1 MVGISTQ
8 ARFGLAILAVFA
20 GVGTA
25 LASGATFSVTGQG
38 IVLGEPR
45 EDGDNPIRIKAKAET
60 GKPFTLVA
68 QGLVLPRGGKAQ
80 PGEPEAGKWT
90 FDEKHFKKL
99 PPEGKAADKTKVAI
113 RLEPTAAGTS
123 RVRFAGKILG
133 YERTFEVLI
142 EVADR
147 KKD

>member
-1 MVGISTQ
+1 MAGISTRT
-8 ARFGLAILAVFA
+8 RFGLAILAAFA

-25 LASGATFSVTGQG
+25 LASGATFAVTGQG
-38 IVLGEPR
+38 VALGEPM
-45 EDGDNPIRIKAKAET
+45 EDGDGLILIKAKAEP

-68 QGLVLPRGGKAQ
+68 QGVVLPRGGKAQ
-80 PGEPEAGKWT
+80 PGEPDAGTWT

-99 PPEGKAADKTKVAI
+99 PPDGKAADKTKVVI
-113 RLEPTAAGTS
+113 RLEPAAAGTS

-142 EVADR
+142 EVAER

>member
-1 MVGISTQ
+1 MAGISTR
-8 ARFGLAILAVFA
+8 ARAGLAILAVLA

-38 IVLGEPR
+38 IVLGEPG
-45 EDGDNPIRIKAKAET
+45 EDGDNPIRIKAKAER

-68 QGLVLPRGGKAQ
+68 RGLVLPRGGKAQ
-80 PGEPEAGKWT
+80 PGEPEAGKWD

-99 PPEGKAADKTKVAI
+99 PPDGKTADKTKVVI
-113 RLEPTAAGTS
+113 RLVPTAAGTS

-133 YERTFEVLI
+133 YEKTFDVLI
-142 EVADR
+142 EVGER

>member
-1 MVGISTQ
+1 MVGISTR
-8 ARFGLAILAVFA
+8 ARFGLAIFAVFA
-20 GVGTA
+20 GVGIA
-25 LASGATFSVTGQG
+25 LASGATFTVTGQG
-38 IVLGEPR
+38 IALGEPK
-45 EDGDNPIRIKAKAET
+45 ENGDGPVLIKAKAEM
-60 GKPFTLVA
+60 GKPFALVA
-68 QGLVLPRGGKAQ
+68 QGMVIPRGGKAQ

-99 PPEGKAADKTKVAI
+99 PPDDKAADKTKVAV

-123 RVRFAGKILG
+123 RVRFTGKILG
-133 YERTFEVLI
+133 YERKFEILI

>member
-1 MVGISTQ
+1 MVGISIQ
-8 ARFGLAILAVFA
+8 ARFRLAILAVFA
-20 GVGTA
+20 GAGIA

-45 EDGDNPIRIKAKAET
+45 EDGDNPILIKAKAEL

-68 QGLVLPRGGKAQ
+68 QGLILPRGGKAQ

-90 FDEKHFKKL
+90 LDEKHFKTL
-99 PPEGKAADKTKVAI
+99 PPDGQATDKTKVVL
-113 RLEPTAAGTS
+113 RLEPTAAGMS